1 MGSMYSELIYTR
13 CGDGI
18 DIKKNQPIYGGVQ
31 GGFKVFSWSE
41 GITEETA
48 DVSLLNEIAK
58 SKESYSDPDF
68 MDDAYL
74 FMAPDCGENFLVNF
88 HPIPFDESIKDVDY
102 PHVRGNFINQVFIG
116 KFDNIYPY
124 ETFGNKSIWNAKD
137 KGERHYYK
145 DKPEPLKTLLQEELR
160 NGSGNITFGDIAN
173 FIKAGRQDVL
183 KKALAFILSQFSD
196 SIPKENRKFLVIKD
210 ENSKNLELW
219 IAAIESA
226 FSPKMASN
234 LSFATRMDD
243 FTRSNKYTVNQNN
256 RYVPNSPEQKLR
268 LRAMIVGVD
277 ERDKSNI
284 ATVRALPNS
293 PYVVLDGKSK
303 TLSINIDTSQ
313 SYYNFIT
320 SFDKEE
326 KYNDFCRHFLQMIN
340 ISVPSTTV
348 FELFEAYYSYRKYYN
363 NTSSIKDLLQSL
375 SILDKY
381 ELVKTKDFETIYSS
395 LKENFGDILNKDV
408 DSAFVIYKWLETK
421 AVIMNDNSV
430 KAELHNRIC
439 DIYLKKI
446 IQEPYS
452 KETQSLKDKINS
464 PSNMK
469 TVAKKLS
476 ERNLNEFKSMP
487 DKYPIENRIEYWKSF
502 HNLLKDLLP
511 YYKGSFPEIIKFVLL
526 ATIKDFYE
534 AKEKPENIKDIK
546 DIKDTFKEC
555 NKNQT
560 LELLFSEIQNYKN
573 EDKDTYIDFLIKV
586 MVSLYPNYISSNDNL
601 VRFYKEFKNN
611 KIENYFYKV
620 LNLKTKS
627 IDFSEMKDFIMWIT
641 QRPDFKNYLSSV
653 FEILDNR
660 LGNNL
665 SASERNIEDIA
676 TFIYEKN
683 HSGNCNN
690 SIHIYAL
697 SVINDKK
704 KRKELKSIF
713 KELKTHGFPSC
724 EDDAYIAKLTQS
736 IFTKKIFSNRIDT
749 DSFDTIIGVIS
760 CSEKYSDALVATAF
774 NNNEDVANIVRTA
787 YRIKSDGK
795 ENTSKSYLEDS
806 LAKEFNNRKKDNSK
820 KFKKFEKDIEKKIQA
835 MKNGE
840 IVKYFNEII
849 N

>member
-1 MGSMYSELIYTR
+1 MASKYSELLYTR

-18 DIKKNQPIYGGVQ
+18 DIKTRELIHGGAQ
-31 GGFKVFSWSE
+31 GGFKLFSLSE
-41 GITEETA
+41 NITEETA
-48 DVSLLNEIAK
+48 DISLLNEITK
-58 SKESYSDPDF
+58 KKESCSDPDF

-74 FMAPDCGENFLVNF
+74 FMTPDYGENLLVNF
-88 HPIPFDESIKDVDY
+88 HPIPYDESIKDVDY
-102 PHVRGNFINQVFIG
+102 PHVRGNFINQIFVG
-116 KFDNIYPY
+116 KFDDFYPY
-124 ETFGNKSIWNAKD
+124 ETFGDESIWNAKD
-137 KGERHYYK
+137 KGEQYYYK
-145 DKPEPLKTLLQEELR
+145 TKPEPLAQVELR
-160 NGSGNITFGDIAN
+160 SSGNNISFDDIAS
-173 FIKAGRQDVL
+173 FIKDGRKEVF

-196 SIPKENRKFLVIKD
+196 SVPKENRKFLVIKD
-210 ENSKNLELW
+210 ENSRNLELW
-219 IAAIESA
+219 IAAIECA
-226 FSPKMASN
+226 FSPKMASG

-256 RYVPNSPEQKLR
+256 KYVPNSANQKLR

-284 ATVRALPNS
+284 SSVKALPNS
-293 PYVVLDGKSK
+293 PYIVLDGKSK
-303 TLSINIDTSQ
+303 TLSTDVDITQ
-313 SYYNFIT
+313 PYYNFIA
-320 SFDKEE
+320 SFDNE
-326 KYNDFCRHFLQMIN
+326 KKLNFFCRHFLQMVN
-340 ISVPSTTV
+340 ISVPSTAV
-348 FELFEAYYSYRKYYN
+348 FELFDAFDSYLRYY
-363 NTSSIKDLLQSL
+363 NTSSIKDILKAL
-375 SILDKY
+375 SILGKY
-381 ELVKTKDFETIYSS
+381 ELVKTKSFEELYTS
-395 LKENFGDILNKDV
+395 LKENFCDFLNKDV
-408 DSAFVIYKWLETK
+408 DSAFSIYNWLEK
-421 AVIMNDNSV
+421 KSDIMKDDSV
-430 KAELHNRIC
+430 KSDLFNRIC
-439 DIYLKKI
+439 ENYLEKI
-446 IQEPYS
+446 IKEPS
-452 KETQSLKDKINS
+452 SEETQNLRNKINNS
-464 PSNMK
+464 SSMK
-469 TVAKKLS
+469 ILAKKFS
-476 ERNLNEFKSMP
+476 DTDEFKP
-487 DKYPIENRIEYWKSF
+487 ILYKYSNEERIEYWKAF
-502 HNLLKDLLP
+502 HSLLKDFLP
-511 YYKGSFPEIIKFVLL
+511 YYKESFPEIIKYILSE
-526 ATIKDFYE
+526 TIKDFYK
-534 AKEKPENIKDIK
+534 AAEKPKNTMDVICAFKANNSKQTHDI
-546 DIKDTFKEC
+546 
-555 NKNQT
+555 
-560 LELLFSEIQNYKN
+560 LFSEMKN
-573 EDKDTYIDFLIKV
+573 CKDEDTYIDFLIELI
-586 MVSLYPNYISSNDNL
+586 VSLYPNYISCNDNL
-601 VRFYKEFKNN
+601 IGFYNKFKIN
-611 KIENYFYKV
+611 KVENYFYKV
-620 LNLKTKS
+620 LNSKAKS
-627 IDFSEMKDFIMWIT
+627 IDFSEMKNFIMWIT

-795 ENTSKSYLEDS
+795 DDTSKSYLEDS

>member
-1 MGSMYSELIYTR
+1 MASKYSELLYTR

-18 DIKKNQPIYGGVQ
+18 DIKTRELIHGGAQ
-31 GGFKVFSWSE
+31 GGFKLFSLSE
-41 GITEETA
+41 NITEETA
-48 DVSLLNEIAK
+48 DISLLNEITK
-58 SKESYSDPDF
+58 KKESCSDPDF

-74 FMAPDCGENFLVNF
+74 FITPDYGENLLVNF
-88 HPIPFDESIKDVDY
+88 HPIPYDESIKDVDY
-102 PHVRGNFINQVFIG
+102 PHVRGNFINQIFVG
-116 KFDNIYPY
+116 KFDDFYPY
-124 ETFGNKSIWNAKD
+124 ETFGDESIWNAKD
-137 KGERHYYK
+137 KGEQYYYK
-145 DKPEPLKTLLQEELR
+145 TKPEPLAQVELR
-160 NGSGNITFGDIAN
+160 SSGNNISFDDIAS
-173 FIKAGRQDVL
+173 FIKDGRKDVF

-196 SIPKENRKFLVIKD
+196 SLPKENRKFLVIKD
-210 ENSKNLELW
+210 ENSRNLELW
-219 IAAIESA
+219 IAAIECA
-226 FSPKMASN
+226 FSPKMASG

-256 RYVPNSPEQKLR
+256 KYVPNSANQKLR

-320 SFDKEE
+320 SFDKE
-326 KYNDFCRHFLQMIN
+326 KYNYFCRHFLQMIN
-340 ISVPSTTV
+340 ISVPSTAV
-348 FELFEAYYSYRKYYN
+348 FELFEACYSYLKYYN

-408 DSAFVIYKWLETK
+408 DSAFIIYKWLETK

-452 KETQSLKDKINS
+452 KETQSLKDKINT
-464 PSNMK
+464 PSNMETVME

-476 ERNLNEFKSMP
+476 ERNLNVFKSML

-502 HNLLKDLLP
+502 HNLLEDLLP
-511 YYKGSFPEIIKFVLL
+511 YYKGSFPEIIKFALS

-534 AKEKPENIKDIK
+534 AKEKPENIKDI
-546 DIKDTFKEC
+546 IYTFKEY

-573 EDKDTYIDFLIKV
+573 EDEDTYIDFLIELI
-586 MVSLYPNYISSNDNL
+586 VSLYPKNNL
-601 VRFYKEFKNN
+601 IDFYEEFKIN
-611 KIENYFYKV
+611 KVENYFYKV
-620 LNLKTKS
+620 LNSKAKS
-627 IDFSEMKDFIMWIT
+627 IEFSEMKNFINWIKK
-641 QRPDFKNYLSSV
+641 QNEFKDYLSFVFKNLDDRLRNKLS
-653 FEILDNR
+653 D
-660 LGNNL
+660 
-665 SASERNIEDIA
+665 SEKSIDEIA
-676 TFIYEKN
+676 TLIYEK
-683 HSGNCNN
+683 SSKDCSN
-690 SIHIYAL
+690 SVHIYAL

-704 KRKELKSIF
+704 KRKELKGIF
-713 KELKTHGFPSC
+713 EELKKCGFPTC
-724 EDDAYIAKLTQS
+724 EDKAYITKLTQS
-736 IFTKKIFSNRIDT
+736 IFAKNIFNSGIDT
-749 DSFDTIIGVIS
+749 DSFDAIVNVIS

-820 KFKKFEKDIEKKIQA
+820 KFKKFEKDIEKKIKA